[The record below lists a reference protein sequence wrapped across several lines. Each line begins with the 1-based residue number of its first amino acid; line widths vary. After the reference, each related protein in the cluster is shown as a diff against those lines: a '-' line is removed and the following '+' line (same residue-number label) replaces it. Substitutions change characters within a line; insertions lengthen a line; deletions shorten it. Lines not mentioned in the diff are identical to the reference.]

1 MRRITAPG
9 RDAALLAALVDASPK
24 LRIEGDASEGP
35 LSSRGLFAA
44 ALRALAA
51 QEAAGGEGAR
61 KRISSFEDV
70 ERTVAGSSSI
80 GESNEVDG
88 ALHETLARSEA
99 RLSDAP
105 EHLRPQQLQALCKWE
120 ADDLLSAIAEHD
132 GGSSDADVVDA
143 VRLTA
148 YLRRYL
154 SDPTISVSV
163 CHQLNGGFGKETYL
177 FSVTGEKLAGDF
189 VMRRD
194 MAVQLIPNACHR
206 VAAEFALVK
215 AVGEAGFE
223 TPDLL
228 WVDVEHPEIAGGD
241 FIIMR
246 RSRGQ
251 AGGNLFG
258 ADQTPSPEL
267 NDRLGNIMAALHQLP
282 PLTGLGDLTE
292 SIRSDLW
299 GAPAHVAVRNYLEGY
314 LKMFRKAAH
323 TPSPATAAV
332 FRWLIQ
338 NVPESDTTATLVH
351 GDIGFH
357 NMLLDDGE
365 LVAVLDWEFAHIGH
379 PGEDLAYAYNA
390 GGRDLDWPRVVRA
403 YEAAGGPVVSK
414 RTFEYFRILMQAR
427 NAVSTNLAS
436 AKLFRGEVTDLRL
449 LSGEFYFR
457 PHILQSLGE
466 MISAYGSDF
475 GV

>member
-1 MRRITAPG
+1 MTADTPLG
-9 RDAALLAALVDASPK
+9 RDQALLAALVEASPRV
-24 LRIEGDASEGP
+24 RIEGDASEGP
-35 LSSRGLFAA
+35 LSSRGLFSA

-51 QEAAGGEGAR
+51 REAAGGEGVRRRLSA
-61 KRISSFEDV
+61 FEDV
-70 ERTVAGSSSI
+70 ERTATGASSGVVENG
-80 GESNEVDG
+80 GEG
-88 ALHETLARSEA
+88 ALYETLARSEA
-99 RLSDAP
+99 RLSSTP

-120 ADDLLSAIAEHD
+120 ADDLLSAIAEHE
-132 GGSSDADVVDA
+132 GARRAADVVDA
-143 VRLTA
+143 AGLTN

-154 SDPTISVSV
+154 ADSTITVSA

-177 FSVTGEKLAGDF
+177 FSVTGDKLAGDF

-206 VAAEFALVK
+206 VAAEFALIK

-228 WVDVEHPEIAGGD
+228 WVDVEHPDIAGGD

-258 ADQTPSPEL
+258 ADETPSPEL
-267 NDRLGNIMAALHQLP
+267 NDRLGNIMAALHRLP

-292 SIRSDLW
+292 SIRSNLW

-314 LKMFRKAAH
+314 LSMFREAAH
-323 TPSPATAAV
+323 TPSPATAAI

-338 NVPESDTTATLVH
+338 NIPESDTTATLVH

-357 NMLLDDGE
+357 NMLLDNGE

-403 YEAAGGPVVSK
+403 YEAAGGPSVSK

-436 AKLFRGEVTDLRL
+436 AKLFGGEVTDLRL

-466 MISAYGSDF
+466 MISSYASEF
-475 GV
+475 AV